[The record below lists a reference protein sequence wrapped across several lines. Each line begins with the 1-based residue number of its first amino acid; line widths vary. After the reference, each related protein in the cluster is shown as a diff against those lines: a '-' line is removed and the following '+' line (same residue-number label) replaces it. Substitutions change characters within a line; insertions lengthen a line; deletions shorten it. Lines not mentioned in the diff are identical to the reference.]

1 MTQHPLHHYRDLAA
15 LSTDAWQALD
25 IHLYILANCDRY
37 GMNVMRRIG
46 LKHLPSDVQDII
58 PGLFCDVSYRP
69 LKKLHGEHLTAQGE
83 RRNQLML
90 GTLKQ
95 IAVTRMVEAVIREF
109 PNYVSLSAFDDE
121 IERLDISADQH
132 CEWAQPN
139 AHAASL
145 AAFYAAS
152 SDVLDE
158 EETDHQ
164 LATEETRLSSML
176 EQVRAQLTPT
186 QYKHLRLVVCD
197 RLSYREIAQ
206 QTGHSIT
213 NVRSVLLN
221 ARKRLMDFAVDQAWL
236 DGDDIAKLSGG

>member
-1 MTQHPLHHYRDLAA
+1 MTKHPLADYRDLAT
-15 LSTDAWQALD
+15 LSTEAWQALD

-37 GMNVMRRIG
+37 GLNVMRRIG
-46 LKHLPSDVQDII
+46 LKHLPSDVQDIL

-69 LKKLHGEHLTAQGE
+69 LKKLHGEHLSAQGE

-109 PNYVSLSAFDDE
+109 PSYVSLTAFDDE
-121 IERLDISADQH
+121 IERLDGSAEPDSD
-132 CEWAQPN
+132 WAQPQR
-139 AHAASL
+139 HTASL

-152 SDVLDE
+152 SEVIDDE
-158 EETDHQ
+158 EYDHT
-164 LATEETRLSSML
+164 LAAQEAELSCML

-206 QTGHSIT
+206 QTGHSVT

-221 ARKRLMDFAVDQAWL
+221 ARKRLMDFAVEHAWL
-236 DGDDIAKLSGG
+236 NADDIAKLAV